1 MRYFPTFVL
10 NFQDTCVGAID
21 GLDCSCEFGRRPVF
35 AEDVDEERMVGCV
48 IRFDQV
54 NKANIQ
60 GKVVI
65 VSGIE
70 QVF

>member
-1 MRYFPTFVL
+1 
-10 NFQDTCVGAID
+10 
-21 GLDCSCEFGRRPVF
+21 
-35 AEDVDEERMVGCV
+35 MVGCV

>member
-1 MRYFPTFVL
+1 MVL
-10 NFQDTCVGAID
+10 NFQDTFFVVID

-35 AEDVDEERMVGCV
+35 AEDVDEERVVGRV

-54 NKANIQ
+54 HEANIQ

-65 VSGIE
+65 VSSVE
-70 QVF
+70 QGF

>member
-1 MRYFPTFVL
+1 M
-10 NFQDTCVGAID
+10 N
-21 GLDCSCEFGRRPVF
+21 GLDCSCEFGRRPIF
-35 AEDVDEERMVGCV
+35 LEDVDEERVVGRV

-65 VSGIE
+65 VSSVE
-70 QVF
+70 QGF